1 MENKMSKNF
10 ADKLQSM
17 MPKDTESVIQT
28 SLATG
33 ELDEELKGGVAD
45 DITLEE
51 LASKHDVSIS
61 HIVNQLSKGIRV
73 ELEHTDRALDAL
85 DIAIDHIFEDPNYYT
100 KLAKIETK
108 ESRSAKDKFK
118 EDLKTDTD
126 FLEFKKSSK
135 SKDEWGNE
143 FSYGVPNAAQGDDF
157 ITKKKYS
164 RVGKDEG
171 EIKKFE
177 AKEATSSSS
186 SGSYE
191 SPSFLAK
198 STSKKDWRG
207 ASKTQIPG
215 GKFVSIKKKC
225 NKFPYCN
232 QGDIKALNLYENE
245 SVKTAIQNISKKYGI
260 NESVI
265 KSIIQHEYENILS
278 KQRK

>member
-143 FSYGVPNAAQGDDF
+143 FSYGVPNAAHGDDF